1 MDYIRN
7 SKNRKLKT
15 QILNFFSR
23 LTFWTY
29 RLGLPGKSLMI
40 CNIILFASLFF
51 PWLTLKPL
59 GGQEISYWSFSL
71 YLGGIGYGI
80 IISILL
86 MLFFLLSHE
95 KKEHL
100 RGYVPFRLSDAQAIV
115 FITGMLAVACIHI
128 IITSFAYA
136 RIASQEVMPAI
147 GLEIASWSVFLLLF
161 ISYFFSQSEKT
172 RAVTMS
178 YLDKKEQSHLD
189 EYASILEW
197 WENNTKEKVRDKNMS
212 LPI

>member
-1 MDYIRN
+1 
-7 SKNRKLKT
+7 
-15 QILNFFSR
+15 
-23 LTFWTY
+23 
-29 RLGLPGKSLMI
+29 
-40 CNIILFASLFF
+40 
-51 PWLTLKPL
+51 
-59 GGQEISYWSFSL
+59 
-71 YLGGIGYGI
+71 
-80 IISILL
+80 

-115 FITGMLAVACIHI
+115 FIAAMLCVACIHI
-128 IITSFAYA
+128 VITSFAYA

-147 GLEIASWSVFLLLF
+147 GLEIALGSVFLLLF
-161 ISYFFSQSEKT
+161 ISYFFSQSEKA

-189 EYASILEW
+189 EYADILES
-197 WENNTKEKVRDKNMS
+197 WENEMKEKVRDKNMS

>member
-23 LTFWTY
+23 LSFGTH
-29 RLGLPGKSLMI
+29 RLWLPGKALVI
-40 CNIILFASLFF
+40 GNIVLLSSLFF

-59 GGQEISYWSFSL
+59 GWQAISYWSFSL
-71 YLGGIGYGI
+71 YLWWVGYGI
-80 IISILL
+80 VIAVFLI
-86 MLFFLLSHE
+86 LFFLLSHE

-115 FITGMLAVACIHI
+115 FIAAMLGVVCIHI

-136 RIASQEVMPAI
+136 RIASQEVLPAI
-147 GLEIASWSVFLLLF
+147 WLEIASASVLLIIF
-161 ISYFFSQSEKT
+161 MSYFFSQSEKT
-172 RAVTMS
+172 HAVTLS
-178 YLDKKEQSHLD
+178 YLDKKEKNHLD
-189 EYASILEW
+189 EYADILEW
-197 WENNTKEKVRDKNMS
+197 WENEAKEKGRDKNMS

>member
-15 QILNFFSR
+15 QILIFFSR
-23 LTFWTY
+23 LSFGTY

-40 CNIILFASLFF
+40 SNIILFSSLFF

-59 GGQEISYWSFSL
+59 GWQEVSYWAFSL
-71 YLGGIGYGI
+71 YLGWVGYGI
-80 IISILL
+80 ILAVFLI
-86 MLFFLLSHE
+86 LFFLLSHE

-100 RGYVPFRLSDAQAIV
+100 RWYVPFRLSDAQAIV
-115 FITGMLAVACIHI
+115 FIAAMLWVVCTHI

-136 RIASQEVMPAI
+136 RIASQEVLPAI
-147 GLEIASWSVFLLLF
+147 GLEVASWAILLLLF
-161 ISYFFSQSEKT
+161 VSYFFSQNEKT

-178 YLDKKEQSHLD
+178 YLDKKEKSQLD
-189 EYASILEW
+189 EYAGILEG
-197 WENNTKEKVRDKNMS
+197 WENNTKGKMKDKNMS